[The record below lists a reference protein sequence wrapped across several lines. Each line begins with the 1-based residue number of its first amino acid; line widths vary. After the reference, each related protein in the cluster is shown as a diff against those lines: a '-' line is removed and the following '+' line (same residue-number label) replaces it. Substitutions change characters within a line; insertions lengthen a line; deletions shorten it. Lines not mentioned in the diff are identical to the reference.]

1 MPRAPA
7 TFRQQDVTK
16 ALKAAVAAGL
26 RVTGFKLD
34 VNTGKIEV
42 ETGGPQAQDSKPQ
55 DDLDRELEQW
65 EARHGQG

>member
-7 TFRQQDVTK
+7 TFRQADVTK

-26 RVTGFKLD
+26 RVTRYNVD

-42 ETGGPQAQDSKPQ
+42 ETGDSPAQDSKP
-55 DDLDRELEQW
+55 LDTWMAKHAHETEG
-65 EARHGQG
+65 H